1 MTPDANII
9 QAAGTTKIQ
18 DVVKF
23 LATQGEVK
31 AVSSPRI
38 MTLNNQP
45 AMISVGEDIYYKT
58 TSSTVIQGGSTAAA
72 QTEIVESVFNGV
84 LLDITPEVD
93 TNGMITLKI
102 NPSISQPSQQL
113 VEQVVR
119 TMPPNMTRRQMASV
133 IKVKDGHHAIIGGLI
148 TSQTGTKINKVPLLG
163 DLPLFEYAFKHE
175 ERINK
180 VIELVLIVTPH
191 IIKNSKDVSL
201 RDLGYKRLNGK

>member
-1 MTPDANII
+1 
-9 QAAGTTKIQ
+9 
-18 DVVKF
+18 
-23 LATQGEVK
+23 
-31 AVSSPRI
+31 
-38 MTLNNQP
+38 
-45 AMISVGEDIYYKT
+45 
-58 TSSTVIQGGSTAAA
+58 
-72 QTEIVESVFNGV
+72 
-84 LLDITPEVD
+84 TPEVD

-102 NPSISQPSQQL
+102 NPSISQPTDPL

-119 TMPPNMTRRQMASV
+119 TMPPNMTRRQMSSV

-175 ERINK
+175 ELINT